1 VQIKMV
7 TTDDDMMTD
16 IVLEGDTEEIDRMIR
31 ELGLREKG
39 KVYVKGLL
47 EA

>member
-1 VQIKMV
+1 MQIKMV